1 MDILLLIV
9 VLVSCVIA
17 MLAANT
23 GIGRINENLET
34 INPKTRKVKIPEK
47 LKYYIPQYCR
57 HSWETPPPRKSELYV
72 LTVVLAV
79 CNYIFHILCLTG
91 AIIIYLLVPSG
102 VGWIILPIGCFLAVF
117 TIILFVTDFQREK
130 IETKNPGRLDKDF
143 TIDKKED
150 ENDK

>member
-1 MDILLLIV
+1 MDDIFLFIMH
-9 VLVSCVIA
+9 LVFYFFVMVIGCG
-17 MLAANT
+17 
-23 GIGRINENLET
+23 GIGNINEALE
-34 INPKTRKVKIPEK
+34 IIKPKMRKVKIPEK

-130 IETKNPGRLDKDF
+130 IETKNPGRVGQRLYNKQ
-143 TIDKKED
+143 
-150 ENDK
+150 

>member
-47 LKYYIPQYCR
+47 
-57 HSWETPPPRKSELYV
+57 
-72 LTVVLAV
+72 
-79 CNYIFHILCLTG
+79 
-91 AIIIYLLVPSG
+91 
-102 VGWIILPIGCFLAVF
+102 
-117 TIILFVTDFQREK
+117 
-130 IETKNPGRLDKDF
+130 
-143 TIDKKED
+143 
-150 ENDK
+150 